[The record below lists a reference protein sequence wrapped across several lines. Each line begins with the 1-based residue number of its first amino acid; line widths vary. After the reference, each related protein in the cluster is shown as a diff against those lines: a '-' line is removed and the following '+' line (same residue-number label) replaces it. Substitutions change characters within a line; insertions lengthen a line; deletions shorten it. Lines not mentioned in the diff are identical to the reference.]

1 MKYFFINLIL
11 GLFFSIPNWFLRIFF
26 WRKSKFIRDNY
37 LDQQTRI
44 FLKLLDIFGYKLDT
58 DNFSS
63 IERIRSN
70 NARMSLNINKK
81 PTEKMSFNNIFIN
94 DDKSVFIREYQPCN
108 IQSDQAILFFH
119 GGGYALGS
127 VETHHN
133 FVASMSLFLGI
144 KVYSLEYGLSPEN
157 KFPCA
162 LKDAKKAYLMILQKY
177 ENKKIL
183 LCGDSAGAHLAA
195 SLSYDLD
202 QSNIPV
208 PLAQVLIYPM
218 VCPSLNFESMELFKQ
233 DFLLTKVS
241 MKWFW
246 DQLRFTEDDNE
257 NPRYNLLKQGGKRS
271 SVPRTL
277 IITAGFDPLHDEGS
291 AYANLLENNGG
302 EVLRLHFKDLI
313 HGFVNLT
320 KLRKA
325 NSATTKIF
333 ETIKKYLTK

>member
-11 GLFFSIPNWFLRIFF
+11 GLFFSLPNWFLRLFF
-26 WRKSKFIRDNY
+26 WKKSKFIRDNY

-81 PTEKMSFNNIFIN
+81 PSEKISFNKIFIN
-94 DDKSVFIREYQPCN
+94 KDKSVFMREYKPLN
-108 IQSDQAILFFH
+108 TQSDQALLFFH

-157 KFPCA
+157 KFPNA
-162 LKDAKKAYLMILQKY
+162 LEDARKAYLVILQEF

-195 SLSYDLD
+195 SLSYDLE
-202 QSNIPV
+202 QSNIPA

-218 VCPSLNFESMELFKQ
+218 VCPSLNFESMELFKE
-233 DFLLTKVS
+233 DFLLTKSS
-241 MKWFW
+241 MEWFW
-246 DQLRFTEDDNE
+246 DQLRSNEYDNE
-257 NPRYNLLKQGGKRS
+257 NPRFDLLKQEEII

-277 IITAGFDPLHDEGS
+277 IITAGFDPLYDEGS
-291 AYANLLENNGG
+291 AYANLLEKNGG
-302 EVLRLHFKDLI
+302 KVMRLHFEDLI

-320 KLRKA
+320 NLRRA
-325 NSATTKIF
+325 NSATVEIF
-333 ETIKKYLTK
+333 ENIKKYLN

>member
-11 GLFFSIPNWFLRIFF
+11 GLFFSLPNWFLRLFF
-26 WRKSKFIRDNY
+26 WKKSKFIRDNY

-81 PTEKMSFNNIFIN
+81 PSEKISFNKIFIN
-94 DDKSVFIREYQPCN
+94 KDKSVFMREYNPLN
-108 IQSDQAILFFH
+108 TQSDQALLFFH

-144 KVYSLEYGLSPEN
+144 KVYSLEYGLYPEN
-157 KFPCA
+157 KFPNA
-162 LKDAKKAYLMILQKY
+162 LEDARKAYLVILQEF

-202 QSNIPV
+202 QSNIPA

-218 VCPSLNFESMELFKQ
+218 VCPSLNFESMELFKE
-233 DFLLTKVS
+233 DFLLTKSS
-241 MKWFW
+241 MKWFLY
-246 DQLRFTEDDNE
+246 QLRSNEYDNE
-257 NPRYNLLKQGGKRS
+257 NPRFDLLKQEEMI

-277 IITAGFDPLHDEGS
+277 IITAGFDPLYDEGS
-291 AYANLLENNGG
+291 AYANLLEKNGG
-302 EVLRLHFKDLI
+302 KVMRLHFEDLI

-320 KLRKA
+320 NLRKA

-333 ETIKKYLTK
+333 ETIKKHLT

>member
-257 NPRYNLLKQGGKRS
+257 NPRYNLLKQEKKRS

-291 AYANLLENNGG
+291 AYATLLENNGG

>member
-11 GLFFSIPNWFLRIFF
+11 GLFFSLPNWFLRLFF
-26 WRKSKFIRDNY
+26 WKKSKFIRDNY

-81 PTEKMSFNNIFIN
+81 PSEKISFNKIFIN
-94 DDKSVFIREYQPCN
+94 KDKSVFMREYNPLN
-108 IQSDQAILFFH
+108 TQSDQALLFFH

-157 KFPCA
+157 KFPNA
-162 LKDAKKAYLMILQKY
+162 LEDARKAYLVILQEFKI
-177 ENKKIL
+177 KKIL

-202 QSNIPV
+202 QSNIPA

-218 VCPSLNFESMELFKQ
+218 VCPSLNFESMELFKE
-233 DFLLTKVS
+233 DFLLTKSS
-241 MKWFW
+241 MEWFW
-246 DQLRFTEDDNE
+246 DQLRSNEYDNE
-257 NPRYNLLKQGGKRS
+257 NPRFDLLKQEEII

-277 IITAGFDPLHDEGS
+277 IITAGFDPLFDEGS
-291 AYANLLENNGG
+291 AYANLLEKNGG
-302 EVLRLHFKDLI
+302 KVMRLHFEDLI

-320 KLRKA
+320 NLRKA

-333 ETIKKYLTK
+333 ETIKKHLT

>member
-257 NPRYNLLKQGGKRS
+257 NPRYNLLKQGKKRS

>member
-257 NPRYNLLKQGGKRS
+257 NPRYNLLKQGEKRS

-333 ETIKKYLTK
+333 ENIKKYLTK

>member
-271 SVPRTL
+271 SAPRTL

>member
-11 GLFFSIPNWFLRIFF
+11 GLFFSLPNWFLRLFF
-26 WRKSKFIRDNY
+26 WKKSKFIRDNY

-81 PTEKMSFNNIFIN
+81 PSEKISFNKIFIN
-94 DDKSVFIREYQPCN
+94 KDKSVFMREYNPLN
-108 IQSDQAILFFH
+108 TQSDQALLFFH

-157 KFPCA
+157 KFPNA
-162 LKDAKKAYLMILQKY
+162 LEDARKAYLVILQEFKI
-177 ENKKIL
+177 KKIL

-202 QSNIPV
+202 QSNIPA

-218 VCPSLNFESMELFKQ
+218 VCPSLNFESMELFKE
-233 DFLLTKVS
+233 DFLLTKSS
-241 MKWFW
+241 MEWFW
-246 DQLRFTEDDNE
+246 DQLRSNEYDNE
-257 NPRYNLLKQGGKRS
+257 NPRFDLLKQEEMI

-277 IITAGFDPLHDEGS
+277 IITAGFDPLYDEGS
-291 AYANLLENNGG
+291 AYANLLEKNGG
-302 EVLRLHFKDLI
+302 KVMRLHFEDLI

-320 KLRKA
+320 NLRKA

-333 ETIKKYLTK
+333 ETIKKHLT

>member
-11 GLFFSIPNWFLRIFF
+11 GLFFSLPNWFLRLFF
-26 WRKSKFIRDNY
+26 WKKSKFIRDNY

-44 FLKLLDIFGYKLDT
+44 FLKLLDIFVYIFDS

-63 IERIRSN
+63 IDRIRSN

-81 PTEKMSFNNIFIN
+81 PSEKISFNKIFIN
-94 DDKSVFIREYQPCN
+94 KDKSVFMREYKPLN
-108 IQSDQAILFFH
+108 TQSDQALLFFH

-157 KFPCA
+157 KFPNA
-162 LKDAKKAYLMILQKY
+162 LEDARKAYLVILQEF

-202 QSNIPV
+202 QSNIPA

-218 VCPSLNFESMELFKQ
+218 VCPSLNFESMELFKE
-233 DFLLTKVS
+233 DFLLTKSS

-246 DQLRFTEDDNE
+246 DQLRSNEYDNE
-257 NPRYNLLKQGGKRS
+257 NPRFDLLKQEEMI

-277 IITAGFDPLHDEGS
+277 IITAGFDPLYDEGS
-291 AYANLLENNGG
+291 AYANLLEKNGG
-302 EVLRLHFKDLI
+302 KVMRLHFEDLI

-320 KLRKA
+320 NLRKA

-333 ETIKKYLTK
+333 ETIKKHLT

>member
-11 GLFFSIPNWFLRIFF
+11 GLFFSLPNWFLRLFF
-26 WRKSKFIRDNY
+26 WKKSKFIRDNH

-81 PTEKMSFNNIFIN
+81 PSEKISFNKIFIN
-94 DDKSVFIREYQPCN
+94 KDKSVFMREYKPLN
-108 IQSDQAILFFH
+108 TQSDQALLFFH

-133 FVASMSLFLGI
+133 FVASMSLFLGT

-157 KFPCA
+157 KFPNA
-162 LKDAKKAYLMILQKY
+162 LEDARKAYLVILQEF

-202 QSNIPV
+202 QSNIPA

-218 VCPSLNFESMELFKQ
+218 VCPSLNFESMELFKK
-233 DFLLTKVS
+233 DFLLTKSS

-246 DQLRFTEDDNE
+246 DQLRSNEYDNE
-257 NPRYNLLKQGGKRS
+257 NPRFDLLKQEGMI

-277 IITAGFDPLHDEGS
+277 IITAGFDPLYDEGS
-291 AYANLLENNGG
+291 AYANLLEKKGG
-302 EVLRLHFKDLI
+302 KVMRLHFEDLI

-320 KLRKA
+320 NLRKA

-333 ETIKKYLTK
+333 ETIKKHLT

>member
-11 GLFFSIPNWFLRIFF
+11 GLFFSLPNWFLRVFF
-26 WRKSKFIRDNY
+26 WKKSKLIRDNY

-81 PTEKMSFNNIFIN
+81 PSEKMSFNNIFIN
-94 DDKSVFIREYQPCN
+94 EDKSVFIREYQPFN
-108 IQSDQAILFFH
+108 TQSDQAILFFH

-157 KFPCA
+157 KFPNA
-162 LKDAKKAYLMILQKY
+162 LEDAKNAYLMILQEY
-177 ENKKIL
+177 ENNKIL

-202 QSNIPV
+202 QSNIPA

-218 VCPSLNFESMELFKQ
+218 VCPSLNFESMELFKE
-233 DFLLTKVS
+233 DFLLTKGS

-246 DQLRFTEDDNE
+246 DQLRSSEDDNE
-257 NPRYNLLKQGGKRS
+257 NPRFDLLKQKEIIS
-271 SVPRTL
+271 TVPRTL

-291 AYANLLENNGG
+291 AYANLLERNGG
-302 EVLRLHFKDLI
+302 EVVRLHFKDLI

-320 KLRKA
+320 NLRKA
-325 NSATTKIF
+325 NIATTKIF
-333 ETIKKYLTK
+333 ETIKKYLS

>member
-11 GLFFSIPNWFLRIFF
+11 GLFFLLPNWFLKIFF
-26 WRKSKFIRDNY
+26 WKKSKFIRNNY
-37 LDQQTRI
+37 LDQQTKV

-63 IERIRSN
+63 MERIRSN

-81 PTEKMSFNNIFIN
+81 PRKKISVNHIFIN
-94 DDKSVFIREYQPCN
+94 KDKTVFMKEYQPFN
-108 IQSDQAILFFH
+108 LQADQTLLFFH

-144 KVYSLEYGLSPEN
+144 KIYSLEYSLSPEN
-157 KFPCA
+157 PFPNA
-162 LKDAKKAYLMILQKY
+162 LEDAKKAYLRILHEY
-177 ENKKIL
+177 DNNKIL

-202 QSNIPV
+202 VSNIPA

-218 VCPSLNFESMELFKQ
+218 VSPSLNFESMELFKE
-233 DFLLTKVS
+233 DFLLTKKS

-246 DQLRFTEDDNE
+246 DQFRSSENNNE
-257 NPRYNLLKQGGKRS
+257 NPRFDLLKQEGRTSLSK
-271 SVPRTL
+271 TL

-291 AYANLLENNGG
+291 AYAKLLEKNGG
-302 EVLRLHFKDLI
+302 EVARLHFDDLI
-313 HGFVNLT
+313 HGFINLT
-320 KLRKA
+320 NIRKA

-333 ETIKKYLTK
+333 ETVRKYLN

>member
-241 MKWFW
+241 IKWFW

-257 NPRYNLLKQGGKRS
+257 NPRYNLLKQEKKRS

-291 AYANLLENNGG
+291 AYATLLENNGG

>member
-11 GLFFSIPNWFLRIFF
+11 GLFFSLPNWFLRVFF
-26 WRKSKFIRDNY
+26 WKKSKFIRDNY

-70 NARMSLNINKK
+70 NSRMSLNINKK
-81 PTEKMSFNNIFIN
+81 PNEKISFNNIFIN
-94 DDKSVFIREYQPCN
+94 KEKSVFIKEYQPFN
-108 IQSDQAILFFH
+108 TKYDQTLLFFH

-144 KVYSLEYGLSPEN
+144 KVYSLEYSLSPEN
-157 KFPCA
+157 KFPNA
-162 LKDAKKAYLMILQKY
+162 LEDAKKAYLMILQEF

-202 QSNIPV
+202 QSNIPT

-218 VCPSLNFESMELFKQ
+218 VSPSLNFESMELFKE
-233 DFLLTKVS
+233 DFLLTKSS

-246 DQLRFTEDDNE
+246 DQLRSSEYDND
-257 NPRYNLLKQGGKRS
+257 NPRFDLLKQEKIKS

-291 AYANLLENNGG
+291 AFANLLEKNGG
-302 EVLRLHFKDLI
+302 EVLKLHFDDLI

-320 KLRKA
+320 NLRRA
-325 NSATTKIF
+325 NSATVEIF
-333 ETIKKYLTK
+333 ENIKKYLN

>member
-11 GLFFSIPNWFLRIFF
+11 GLFFSLPNWFLRLFF
-26 WRKSKFIRDNY
+26 WKKSKFIRDNY

-81 PTEKMSFNNIFIN
+81 PSEKISFNKIFIN
-94 DDKSVFIREYQPCN
+94 KNKSVFMREYNPLN
-108 IQSDQAILFFH
+108 TQSDQALLFFH

-127 VETHHN
+127 IETHHN

-157 KFPCA
+157 KFPNS
-162 LKDAKKAYLMILQKY
+162 LYDARKAYFVILQEF

-183 LCGDSAGAHLAA
+183 LCGDSAGDHLAA

-202 QSNIPV
+202 QSNIPA

-218 VCPSLNFESMELFKQ
+218 VCPSLNFESMELFKE
-233 DFLLTKVS
+233 DFLLTKSS
-241 MKWFW
+241 MEWFW
-246 DQLRFTEDDNE
+246 DQLRSNEYDNE
-257 NPRYNLLKQGGKRS
+257 NPRFDLLKQEEMI

-277 IITAGFDPLHDEGS
+277 IITAGFDPLYDEGS
-291 AYANLLENNGG
+291 AYANLLEKNGG
-302 EVLRLHFKDLI
+302 KVMRLHFEDLI

-320 KLRKA
+320 NLRKA

-333 ETIKKYLTK
+333 ETIKKHLT